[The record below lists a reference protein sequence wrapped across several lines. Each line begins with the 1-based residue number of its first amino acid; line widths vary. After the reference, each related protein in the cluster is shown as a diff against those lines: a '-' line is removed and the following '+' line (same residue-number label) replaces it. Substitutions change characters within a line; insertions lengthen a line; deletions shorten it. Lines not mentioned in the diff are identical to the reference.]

1 MRWIK
6 DMLIGIGALILL
18 ALLLVIFRDREDTW
32 L

>member
-6 DMLIGIGALILL
+6 DTLIGIGALILL
-18 ALLLVIFRDREDTW
+18 AVLLVVFRDMEDTW

>member
-1 MRWIK
+1 MRWVK
-6 DMLIGIGALILL
+6 DMLIGIGALIIL